1 MIYGLSLIVVL
12 GIGWI
17 INITSQQQDR
27 IQVLNE
33 LYTVLGNSSLEND
46 ESSAQE
52 AYEQIKSLLTEDSTI
67 DLEKLS
73 LILEPNMEDLSH
85 HMVLNTANISY
96 EVGKEYLDTFNN
108 QSGFSIPV
116 KIIVDGILTDLVEQE
131 EVNKQKIIDTSIFL
145 AKTDKGWKVSDFNYI
160 HDEALLAF

>member
-52 AYEQIKSLLTEDSTI
+52 A
-67 DLEKLS
+67 
-73 LILEPNMEDLSH
+73 
-85 HMVLNTANISY
+85 
-96 EVGKEYLDTFNN
+96 
-108 QSGFSIPV
+108 
-116 KIIVDGILTDLVEQE
+116 
-131 EVNKQKIIDTSIFL
+131 
-145 AKTDKGWKVSDFNYI
+145 
-160 HDEALLAF
+160 